1 MKNDYM
7 PVVIRA
13 NYKGGYR
20 IEVEFDNGIRKVI
33 DFEKWLKGAIF
44 EPLKNPD
51 YFKNFFI
58 DGWTIAWPNGADI
71 APETLYEAE
80 DISTIK
86 AQKQHP
92 IKMS

>member
-1 MKNDYM
+1 M

-44 EPLKNPD
+44 EPLKNLE

-58 DGWTIAWPNGADI
+58 AGWTIAWPNGADI
-71 APETLYEAE
+71 APETLYKAE
-80 DISTIK
+80 DITILV
-86 AQKQHP
+86 QGYL
-92 IKMS
+92 